1 MIFMHVSAGG
11 RIFATLDVAH
21 RSFAAAVPFTVVSI
35 TIHVIAMISI
45 YFPC

>member
-35 TIHVIAMISI
+35 TIVAMISI